1 MTDPVGKRLFDAAE
15 NGHTSEVSSLLRDYP
30 EINVNW
36 ANPGSHQWTP
46 LHNASFFGFVEV
58 VKLLLVN
65 PSINVNVKHKFGETP
80 FYIWL

>member
-1 MTDPVGKRLFDAAE
+1 MTDPVGKQLYNAA
-15 NGHTSEVSSLLRDYP
+15 NVGRVSEVSSLLRDYP

-36 ANPGSHQWTP
+36 TNPDFSQWTP
-46 LHNASFFGFVEV
+46 LHAAAAEGQVEV

-80 FYIWL
+80 FYNWL